1 MSEELDNIFVGL
13 VKESW
18 KHYEETVKNTRMD
31 ELLVG
36 AVIASSV
43 EQGYSLIDLTSD
55 GVNHYLRFEFLST
68 KKRMIFQLQ
77 NLSEDLV
84 TAKVLGKRARIVI
97 GYGESV
103 NNVGT
108 IWSALKSDFKSGF
121 LDVTEPGVI
130 TTDADLA
137 SGYIYV
143 QVPLILNLDQ
153 YLGED
158 YEVNIELLQKHI
170 HATVSS
176 LEKYLRGRIG

>member
-1 MSEELDNIFVGL
+1 MSEELDKIFVGL

-18 KHYEETVKNTRMD
+18 KYYDETVKNTRMD

-84 TAKVLGKRARIVI
+84 TAKVLGRRARIVV

-103 NNVGT
+103 NNIST
-108 IWSALKSDFKSGF
+108 IWSALKSEFKSGF

-158 YEVNIELLQKHI
+158 YDVNIELLQKHL

-176 LEKYLRGRIG
+176 LAKYLRGRIG

>member
-1 MSEELDNIFVGL
+1 MSQQLDDIFIGL

-18 KHYEETVKNTRMD
+18 KHYEETRKNTQMD

-84 TAKVLGKRARIVI
+84 TAKVLGRRARIVI
-97 GYGESV
+97 GFGMMV
-103 NNVGT
+103 NNVSAV
-108 IWSALKSDFKSGF
+108 WSAFKSEFKSGF

-130 TTDADLA
+130 TIDADLTA
-137 SGYIYV
+137 GYVYA
-143 QVPLILNLDQ
+143 QVPLILNIDQ
-153 YLGED
+153 YLGQD
-158 YEVNIELLQKHI
+158 YDVNIELLQKHI

-176 LEKYLRGRIG
+176 LEKYLTGRMN